1 MAIASKTNDEILRE
15 LGARLRTYRLQM
27 NLSQDE
33 HAKRAGLTRT
43 TVRDAERGKD
53 FQISTLIK
61 LLRAL
66 GRMDDLDV
74 FLPAPSVSPIQLM
87 KHQGKP
93 RQRARK
99 LADG

>member
-1 MAIASKTNDEILRE
+1 MTITSKTNDEILRE
-15 LGARLRTYRLQM
+15 LGVRLRTYRLQM
-27 NLSQDE
+27 NLSQGE
-33 HAKRAGLTRT
+33 LAKQAGITRT
-43 TVRDAERGKD
+43 TVRDVEHGKD
-53 FQISTLIK
+53 FQISTLLK

-66 GRMDDLDV
+66 GRMGDLDV

-99 LADG
+99 PADG